1 MKPCALTK
9 LERLPNLELAQ
20 QLVINSF
27 SVVLLWKGVKFRLL
41 QLFLFQTYV
50 FYLFIYFLPS
60 ADHRG
65 GVCGEENDCGQKIR
79 HSWNMG
85 EPIPILA

>member
-1 MKPCALTK
+1 MKIAKFRIGSAISNSFLFSRLT
-9 LERLPNLELAQ
+9 LERSQ
-20 QLVINSF
+20 ISF
-27 SVVLLWKGVKFRLL
+27 AANIPFSDLCFLLS
-41 QLFLFQTYV
+41 
-50 FYLFIYFLPS
+50 LPS

>member
-1 MKPCALTK
+1 MDSSPK
-9 LERLPNLELAQ
+9 LWPKIKKDHEKNTHGNGNA
-20 QLVINSF
+20 
-27 SVVLLWKGVKFRLL
+27 KFKSTSLRT
-41 QLFLFQTYV
+41 QRNTVDFDF